1 MKSVLV
7 VRHHLI
13 ELIEHW
19 AIAISGLALFF
30 SGMFEL
36 PMANRYYVTSLP
48 GLGWSGDFLVSLNVH
63 YAAAVVF
70 IIACVFHVVYH
81 GLKHET
87 GMLPRKGDLKQSVE
101 VIKTFFGKGEEP
113 PFAKY
118 LPEQRLAYVGMAV
131 VIAFLIFT
139 GLFKTWKNIL
149 APDMNLTLV
158 LWATWLHNLFFIMFF
173 LAFLAHMA
181 AIILKPNRPM
191 VRGIF
196 TGRVRRDYA
205 EHRHPL
211 WIRDLEGPQAP
222 RPEPAPQAA
231 AQDSVQEDEPGK
243 TAPQEAA
250 EPDVK
255 G

>member
-1 MKSVLV
+1 MTEPGKQPTALV
-7 VRHHLI
+7 VRHHAI

-19 AIAISGLALFF
+19 AIAISGLILFLT
-30 SGMFEL
+30 GMFEL
-36 PMANRYYVTSLP
+36 PMANRYYVTSVP
-48 GLGWSGDFLVSLNVH
+48 GLGWSGDFLTSLNVH

-81 GLKHET
+81 GLRGET
-87 GMLPRKGDLKQSVE
+87 GMLPKQGDLRQSVE
-101 VIKTFFGKGEEP
+101 VIKSFFGSGQEP

-118 LPEQRLAYVGMAV
+118 LPEQRLAYVAMAV
-131 VIAFLIFT
+131 VIAVLIVT
-139 GLFKTWKNIL
+139 GLIKTGKNIF

-158 LWATWLHNLFFIMFF
+158 LWATWLHNIFFILFF

-211 WIRDLEGPQAP
+211 WIEELEGRPLAAAAA
-222 RPEPAPQAA
+222 PEPPSAPAAVDGCRRPPKDDQA
-231 AQDSVQEDEPGK
+231 
-243 TAPQEAA
+243 
-250 EPDVK
+250 
-255 G
+255 